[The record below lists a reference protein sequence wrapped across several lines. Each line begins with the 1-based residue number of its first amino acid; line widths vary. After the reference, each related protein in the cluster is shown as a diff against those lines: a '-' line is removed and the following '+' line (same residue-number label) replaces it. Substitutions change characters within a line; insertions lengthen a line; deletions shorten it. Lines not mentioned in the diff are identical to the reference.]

1 MDLKLTGKTALVT
14 GASAGLGVGI
24 AWMLARE
31 GCTLVLTARRKDRL
45 EALADEIRSEGHVRP
60 TVVVQDIMAKG
71 AAVAIHTATIAVH
84 AHRHLNQ

>member
-1 MDLKLTGKTALVT
+1 
-14 GASAGLGVGI
+14 
-24 AWMLARE
+24 MLARE

-71 AAVAIHTATIAVH
+71 AAVAIHTATIAMH
-84 AHRHLNQ
+84 AQINILINNVGNSPPDDGLG